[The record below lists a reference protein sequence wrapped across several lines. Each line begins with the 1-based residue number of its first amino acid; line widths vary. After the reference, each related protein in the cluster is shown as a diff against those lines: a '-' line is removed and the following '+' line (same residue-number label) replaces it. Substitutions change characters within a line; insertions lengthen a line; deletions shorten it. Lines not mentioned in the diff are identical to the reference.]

1 MFGLKTARLK
11 RFLVKKCSVMVM
23 QSNQKPEYKTDID
36 IYPNDQP
43 MKPMK
48 LTYGNVIKCSNWAWS
63 CLSTGFR

>member
-1 MFGLKTARLK
+1 
-11 RFLVKKCSVMVM
+11 MVM